1 MNKVLVASVIG
12 IDSKKRIM
20 MIGAG
25 SSNAFGKDA
34 ENDPQRSEQTRLTAA
49 RRRSGLV
56 QRPNSASASSRLN
69 ASQYR

>member
-34 ENDPQRSEQTRLTAA
+34 ENDPQ
-49 RRRSGLV
+49 
-56 QRPNSASASSRLN
+56 
-69 ASQYR
+69 

>member
-25 SSNAFGKDA
+25 GSNAFGKDA
-34 ENDPQRSEQTRLTAA
+34 ENDP
-49 RRRSGLV
+49 
-56 QRPNSASASSRLN
+56 
-69 ASQYR
+69 

>member
-25 SSNAFGKDA
+25 SSNAFGTDA
-34 ENDPQRSEQTRLTAA
+34 ENDPQRSEHTRLTAA
-49 RRRSGLV
+49 HRRSGLV
-56 QRPNSASASSRLN
+56 QRLDSASPSK
-69 ASQYR
+69 